1 MAYTN
6 PQGAAISAALTE
18 YAFSI
23 QADFAAVMAQADWM
37 APVVVT
43 GARNGTYAIFDTKQA
58 FLNYDTQRAISGPRR
73 RIKHAGGTG
82 TYANKPQGLEVPL
95 DDSEID
101 TDASRPD
108 QERAKVRTLMSN
120 WANARFS
127 RVWAKAVT
135 SGNYTASTVTNSG
148 KWSNANIDPIKVLD
162 DEIVLFR
169 NRTGR
174 APNKGI
180 IALDNWVTL
189 RNHPEVIKRQPGAAN
204 IGINLAQLS
213 AMLAIP
219 IEFKI
224 DDCYIGTTGFG
235 SSTDVKAAKVIG
247 YSMLFLAQNVSS
259 VEDPSWMK
267 TTRRTASGFNSVRQY
282 RDEPH
287 NSDVFFLEDEE
298 DVVCSSSLCAQLITI
313 S

>member
-6 PQGAAISAALTE
+6 PQGAALSQALTQ

-23 QADFAAVMAQADWM
+23 QADYQRVMDQANWM

-43 GARNGTYAIFDTKQA
+43 GARNGTFAIFDTKEA
-58 FLNYDTQRAISGPRR
+58 FLTYDTHRAVGGPRR

-82 TYANKPQGLEVPL
+82 TYSNKPQGLETFL
-95 DDSEID
+95 DDTEVD
-101 TDASRPD
+101 TESSKPD
-108 QERAKVRTLMSN
+108 QERAKIRTLMSN
-120 WANARFS
+120 WGNARFS
-127 RVWAKAVT
+127 RVWTIAST

-180 IALDNWVTL
+180 IALDDWVTL

-204 IGINLAQLS
+204 IGISIAQLS
-213 AMLAIP
+213 AMTAVP
-219 IEFKI
+219 IEWRI

-235 SSTDVKAAKVIG
+235 SSTDVKQAKVKG
-247 YSMLFLAQNVSS
+247 YAMLFLAQDVSS
-259 VEDPSWMK
+259 VEDPSWLK
-267 TTRRTASGFNSVRQY
+267 TTRRTATGFNGIRMY
-282 RDEPH
+282 RDESCS
-287 NSDVFFLEDEE
+287 SDIFFLEEEE
-298 DVVCSSSLCAQLITI
+298 DVICASALCGQLITI